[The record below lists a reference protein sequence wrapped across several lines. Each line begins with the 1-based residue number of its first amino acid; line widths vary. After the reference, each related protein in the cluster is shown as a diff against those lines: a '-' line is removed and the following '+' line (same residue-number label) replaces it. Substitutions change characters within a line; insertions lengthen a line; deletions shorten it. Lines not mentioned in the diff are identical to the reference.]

1 VSDVPMTIVDLYDDL
16 VQKVTAEMSRLE
28 GEVPFV
34 IFFVKRGRIVL
45 TPNELI
51 RGIPR
56 EHLPPLIRHV
66 SAAGGYDHVIIV
78 SEVFARVE
86 DGDPKPGV
94 AILVDGDLARNTVIL
109 RGEDGKPS
117 GEVLRVD
124 GRNTGFFSDLVQVSE
139 GN

>member
-1 VSDVPMTIVDLYDDL
+1 MSEVPMTIVELYDDL
-16 VQKVTAEMSRLE
+16 VQKVTAEMFRLE

-34 IFFVKRGRIVL
+34 LFFVKRDKIVL

-51 RGIPR
+51 KGIPR
-56 EHLPPLIRHV
+56 DHLPPLIRYV
-66 SAAGGYDHVIIV
+66 SATGGYDHVIIV

-86 DGDPKPGV
+86 EGHPKPGV

-117 GEVLRVD
+117 GEVLRAE